1 MKTLC
6 FRIERRHNNHP
17 FSFAYGQA
25 SCFVSDAVTQRAQWQ
40 PVIVKSN
47 MTGGRQKHQTD
58 ITIYLTAVYLHWD
71 EASLKQ
77 RSKGHST
84 GPHSRAS
91 ALGLIS
97 LYGMCY
103 NLAVF
108 SMHKAAR
115 RQGKKKSSD
124 IYHSRI
130 SKTFC
135 ILLDLNTKMPIDS
148 IVEKM
153 PFYQFYILI
162 LNTT

>member
-1 MKTLC
+1 MIPRSQQVRQVKILC
-6 FRIERRHNNHP
+6 FRIERQHNNHP
-17 FSFAYGQA
+17 FSFAYGPA

-71 EASLKQ
+71 EASLKP
-77 RSKGHST
+77 RSKGNST
-84 GPHSRAS
+84 GPHLRAS

-108 SMHKAAR
+108 SMHKAAG

-124 IYHSRI
+124 IYHFIVNLEFQR
-130 SKTFC
+130 
-135 ILLDLNTKMPIDS
+135 LLL
-148 IVEKM
+148 
-153 PFYQFYILI
+153 
-162 LNTT
+162 